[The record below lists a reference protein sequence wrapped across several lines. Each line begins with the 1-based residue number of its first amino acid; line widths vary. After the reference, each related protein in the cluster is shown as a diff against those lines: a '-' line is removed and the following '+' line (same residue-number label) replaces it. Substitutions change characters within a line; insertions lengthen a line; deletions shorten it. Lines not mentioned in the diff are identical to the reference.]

1 MASLSVSPDKPLRV
15 RDVFRRGGLLSRW
28 HAQFEYRP
36 GQSAMAEEVEAALN
50 ERRHLIVEAGTGTG
64 KTLAYLVPVIASG
77 KRVIVSTGTKAL
89 QEQLFFKDAPFLEKN
104 LGRDLRVAYM
114 KGRANYLCRQ
124 KLYEAEKRPVL
135 AGLEEIEDF
144 SLIKAWEAQTESG
157 DRAELTTLPERST
170 AWHKVDARREMCSGS
185 KCEQFD
191 RCFVTFMHQRAAEA
205 DIIIVNHHLFFA
217 DLALREDDFASII
230 PDYQAV
236 VFDEAHEVEEVAGQ
250 HFGVQLSNYRFEELV
265 RDARQLAHRFEFGSK
280 GLDHALERLSIQA
293 TAFFALFDG
302 VEGRRSFRE
311 RPVFAKRHEDEYL
324 ALLGSLERAG
334 NELKLVRGQ
343 TDEVLPLERRT
354 VEIDQQVRLLIEGE
368 DERYVYWLE
377 RRGRGVFVQATPID
391 VAEILRERLFEQVPS
406 VVLTSATLA
415 VDGSFDYVRGRLGVE
430 GPRELIVPGHFDY
443 AKQALFYVPKDL
455 PDPRSMQFAKRAADE
470 VLAVLR
476 HSRGRAFVLFTSYAQ
491 MRTVYDL
498 ASFALEYPTLMQG
511 TAPNSA
517 LLEKFK
523 QTPNCVLF
531 ATASFWQGVDV
542 PGEQLSCV
550 IIDKLPFAVPSD
562 PVVEA
567 RIRAIRQ
574 AGGNPFEEFQIP
586 EAVLALKQGFGRLI
600 RSAKDRGVLA
610 LLDNRIL
617 KQRYGKVF
625 FDSLPEYAFSS
636 NIEDVR
642 RFFDD
647 EGA

>member
-1 MASLSVSPDKPLRV
+1 MASPLPNPAKPVRI
-15 RDVFRRGGLLSRW
+15 RDVFRRGGLLAQW
-28 HAQFEYRP
+28 HPRFEYRP
-36 GQSAMAEEVEAALN
+36 GQLAMAQEVEAALA

-77 KRVIVSTGTKAL
+77 KRVIISTGTKAL
-89 QEQLFFKDAPFLEKN
+89 QEQLYFQDVPFLEKS

-114 KGRANYLCRQ
+114 KGRANYLCRH
-124 KLYEAEKRPVL
+124 KLYEAEQRPVL

-144 SLIKAWEAQTESG
+144 SLIKAWEAETETG
-157 DRAELTTLPERST
+157 DRAELKTLPEGST
-170 AWHKVDARREMCSGS
+170 AWHKLDARRELCSGS
-185 KCEQFD
+185 KCDQFE
-191 RCFVTFMHQRAAEA
+191 RCFVTYMHQRAGEA

-250 HFGVQLSNYRFEELV
+250 HFGVQLSTYRFEELV
-265 RDARQLAHRFEFGSK
+265 RDARQLAHRHDFGSK
-280 GLDHALERLSIQA
+280 GLDHSLERVSIEA
-293 TAFFALFDG
+293 TAFFALFDKL
-302 VEGRRSFRE
+302 EGRRAFRE
-311 RPVFAKRHEDEYL
+311 RPVFRQRHEGEYVGLL
-324 ALLGSLERAG
+324 ASLERLA
-334 NELKLVRGQ
+334 NELKLVRGA
-343 TDEVLPLERRT
+343 TDETLPLERRAT
-354 VEIDQQVRLLIEGE
+354 ELDQHLRLLIEAD

-377 RRGRGVFVQATPID
+377 RRGRGVFLQATPID
-391 VAEILRERLFEQVPS
+391 VAEILHERLFEQVPS
-406 VVLTSATLA
+406 VILTSATLA
-415 VDGSFDYVRGRLGVE
+415 VDGSFDYERGRLGLT

-443 AKQALFYVPKDL
+443 AKQVLFYVPSGL
-455 PDPRSMQFAKRAADE
+455 PDPRSTQFAKRAADE

-476 HSRGRAFVLFTSYAQ
+476 RSRGRAFVLFTSYAQ
-491 MRTVYDL
+491 MRTVHDL

-517 LLEKFK
+517 LLEQFK
-523 QTPNCVLF
+523 QTPHCVLF

-567 RIRAIRQ
+567 RIKAIRQ
-574 AGGNPFEEFQIP
+574 TGGNPFEDFQIP

-600 RSAKDRGVLA
+600 RSSKDRGVLA

-617 KQRYGKVF
+617 KQRYGKTF
-625 FDSLPEYAFSS
+625 FDSLPDYAFSD
-636 NIEDVR
+636 NIEDVE
-642 RFFDD
+642 RFF
-647 EGA
+647 EE